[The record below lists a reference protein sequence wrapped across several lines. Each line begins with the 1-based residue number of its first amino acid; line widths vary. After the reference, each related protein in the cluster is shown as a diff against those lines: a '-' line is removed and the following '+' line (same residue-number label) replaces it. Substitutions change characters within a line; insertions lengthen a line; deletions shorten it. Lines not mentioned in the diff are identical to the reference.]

1 MNAFHRIK
9 HFLPFCV
16 TFILAF
22 PQKGSIAEL
31 ERKIAPKPTLLG
43 FWEEAVGTLHRLTGD
58 EGVLLA
64 EIGPVTVFLPLELE
78 GVLRP
83 NIGKRCAILKTD
95 DPVKPYRFR
104 LIGG

>member
-31 ERKIAPKPTLLG
+31 ERKIAPKPILLG
-43 FWEEAVGTLHRLTGD
+43 FWEEAVVHSIASPARGRPPG
-58 EGVLLA
+58 
-64 EIGPVTVFLPLELE
+64 EIG
-78 GVLRP
+78 R
-83 NIGKRCAILKTD
+83 
-95 DPVKPYRFR
+95 
-104 LIGG
+104 

>member
-31 ERKIAPKPTLLG
+31 ERKIAPKPILLG

-64 EIGPVTVFLPLELE
+64 EIGPVAVYLPLELE
-78 GVLRP
+78 GQLRP
-83 NIGKRCAILKTD
+83 NVGKRIAILRID
-95 DPVKPYRFR
+95 DPIKPYRIR
-104 LIGG
+104 VPR